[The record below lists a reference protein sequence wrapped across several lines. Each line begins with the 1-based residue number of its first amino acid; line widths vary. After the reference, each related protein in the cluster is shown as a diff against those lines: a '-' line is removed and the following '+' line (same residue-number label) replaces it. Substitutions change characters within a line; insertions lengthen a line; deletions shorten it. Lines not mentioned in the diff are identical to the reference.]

1 MRNAQVWKLTALSTA
16 AFLVGAAV
24 PSLLT
29 IVLRKPAQVA
39 HAPQSATPSNA
50 PVAAPEQNAPA
61 VVEASASDAAPIQVI
76 PAAAG
81 EPSHDLAGV
90 TPALRAYHDGDRVAG
105 DAALATRDPLV
116 RAAVEWVFLRTKPA
130 EAGLTRHR
138 DFLNAHPD
146 WPSAALRRHAEEL
159 AGAEDINP
167 ERARAYLAA
176 YPSTGPVGDL
186 AMALL
191 QDQGG
196 AELGRKLWRTA
207 DLTPALEKRL
217 LKRFGAALTHEDHLY
232 RAGRMWLRDQK
243 AAASRA
249 AVLSGKSGEAV
260 LHAAADIAGGAASS
274 KAAAKIAESDRND
287 PILLF
292 ARVHALRKAEKI
304 TEASKLL
311 RAVPRDAE
319 ARSGDDWWIERRLL
333 SRKFLDAKDFRGA
346 YEIAA
351 AHAAS
356 GDEARL
362 EAEFHAGWIALRFLD
377 DPALA
382 APHFDA
388 MAKIART
395 PSSIARAAYWRGRV
409 EEARGGDA
417 RPLFA
422 RAAGE
427 SETYYG
433 QLARARFGEEPL
445 ALAIPL
451 EPPVGEARAEPVRAA
466 ELLFAI
472 GEKDAARQL
481 ALEASASLPAEQM
494 AALAKILDAQVDPNL
509 ALLAGKSAL
518 SRGVKLPTLAWP
530 TNGAPDFRP
539 LAEKSAPRA
548 TVLAIA
554 RQESAFKA
562 TARSGVGAMG
572 LMQMMEPTARGAA
585 KRAGITYDE
594 GKLRGDATFSAQLG
608 AFHLGELL
616 AEYKG
621 SHILAFAAYNAG
633 GGNVAQWMSAYGD
646 PRADNVD
653 PVDWVERIPFTETR
667 NYVQRVVE
675 NLHMYRAL
683 LGERAH
689 LYSADLR
696 QKVASSQ

>member
-24 PSLLT
+24 PSLLST
-29 IVLRKPAQVA
+29 VLRKPAQLA
-39 HAPQSATPSNA
+39 QAPQLPTTPT
-50 PVAAPEQNAPA
+50 PAAPEQNAPTVA
-61 VVEASASDAAPIQVI
+61 QAPDAPAAPSEI

-90 TPALRAYHDGDRVAG
+90 AQALRAYHDGDRVGG

-116 RAAVEWVFLRTKPA
+116 RTAVEWVFLRTKPA
-130 EAGLTRHR
+130 EAGLTRLR
-138 DFLNAHPD
+138 DFLTAHSD

-167 ERARAYLAA
+167 EKAKTYLAA
-176 YPSTGPVGDL
+176 FPATSPAGDL

-191 QDQGG
+191 QDEGG
-196 AELGRKLWRTA
+196 AELARKIWRTA
-207 DLTPALEKRL
+207 DLTPAMEKRL
-217 LKRFGAALTHEDHLY
+217 LKRFGGALTHEDHLY
-232 RAGRMWLRDQK
+232 RAGRLWLREQK

-260 LHAAADIAGGAASS
+260 LRTAADIAGGAASS

-287 PILLF
+287 PILRF

-304 TEASKLL
+304 EEAAKLL
-311 RAVPRDAE
+311 RTVPREAE
-319 ARSGDDWWIERRLL
+319 ARSGDEWWVERRLL
-333 SRKFLDAKDFRGA
+333 SRKLLDAKDFKGA

-351 AHAAS
+351 AHAAC
-356 GDEARL
+356 GEEARL

-395 PSSIARAAYWRGRV
+395 PASIARTAYWRGRV

-445 ALAIPL
+445 ALATPP

-466 ELLFAI
+466 ELLFAL

-518 SRGVKLPTLAWP
+518 SRGVKLPMLAWP

-585 KRAGITYDE
+585 KRAGVAYDE
-594 GKLRGDATFSAQLG
+594 AKLRSDATFNAQLG

-621 SHILAFAAYNAG
+621 SHVLAFAAYNAG
-633 GGNVAQWMSAYGD
+633 GGNVAQWIQAYGD
-646 PRADNVD
+646 PRDGKVD

-683 LGERAH
+683 LGERAN

-696 QKVASSQ
+696 QKVASNQ